1 MTIYFEKR
9 NQDMPNQN
17 MPNHN
22 LSKHDMAWNEPGGN
36 DDKRSDDKNRG
47 SKDNDPWKTNRG
59 NRGNQGP
66 PDLDEVFKNVQK
78 KFGSLFGGKGGGF
91 NGNSKG
97 GGIGSAGGNAGV
109 GIGLV
114 AIVLLGFWIAT
125 GFYKIEEAERGLVF
139 RFGAHVETVQKGL
152 HWHLPVPIERVEKVD
167 VTKVYTIP
175 INATMLTQD
184 ENIVDIH
191 GTVQYQIDSAEK
203 YAFNV
208 RHPEISLSQV
218 TESAL
223 RQSIGRS
230 KMDYVITEG
239 RGEIALQVKDII
251 QSIVNNY
258 QTGLIIFKVNIQSA
272 KPPEEVKAAFDDVTQ
287 AREDEE
293 RFKNEA
299 EAYRNEIIP
308 KARGAAARM
317 HEEAV
322 AYKNEVTARAEG
334 EANRFNQLL
343 VEYKKAPE
351 ITRDRLYL
359 DMMENVLSNSS
370 KVMVDVKGGNN
381 LLYLPL
387 DKLMERQSSGASAD
401 QKSSADILR
410 DIKQRGAQ
418 QNDQRR
424 RVDDLR
430 SRGARK

>member
-1 MTIYFEKR
+1 
-9 NQDMPNQN
+9 MPK
-17 MPNHN
+17 HN
-22 LSKHDMAWNEPGGN
+22 LPKQDMAWNEPGGQN
-36 DDKRSDDKNRG
+36 DKGNGDK
-47 SKDNDPWKTNRG
+47 DPWKTNRG

-66 PDLDEVFKNVQK
+66 PDLDEVFKNLQK
-78 KFGSLFGGKGGGF
+78 KFGSLFGGKGGS
-91 NGNSKG
+91 NGGSIGSSG
-97 GGIGSAGGNAGV
+97 GGIGI
-109 GIGLV
+109 GIVV
-114 AIVLLGFWIAT
+114 AVLLVFWIAT

-139 RFGAHVETVQKGL
+139 RFGEHVETTQKGL
-152 HWHLPVPIERVEKVD
+152 HWHLPVPIERIEKVD

-175 INATMLTQD
+175 INSTMLTQD

-191 GTVQYQIDSAEK
+191 GTVQYQIDNAEK
-203 YAFNV
+203 YSFNV

-218 TESAL
+218 TEIAL
-223 RQSIGRS
+223 RESIGRS

-251 QSIVNNY
+251 QGIVNDY

-272 KPPEEVKAAFDDVTQ
+272 KPPEAVKDAFDDVTQ

-299 EAYRNEIIP
+299 EAYRNEVIP
-308 KARGAAARM
+308 KARGAAARIS
-317 HEEAV
+317 EEAE
-322 AYKNEVTARAEG
+322 AYKNEVIARAEG

-343 VEYKKAPE
+343 TEYTKAPE
-351 ITRDRLYL
+351 VTRERLYL

-387 DKLMERQSSGASAD
+387 DKLMDRQSSTTSAD
-401 QKSSADILR
+401 QKSSADILQ

-418 QNDQRR
+418 QKTNQRV
-424 RVDDLR
+424 RVEDLR
-430 SRGARK
+430 SRGAR